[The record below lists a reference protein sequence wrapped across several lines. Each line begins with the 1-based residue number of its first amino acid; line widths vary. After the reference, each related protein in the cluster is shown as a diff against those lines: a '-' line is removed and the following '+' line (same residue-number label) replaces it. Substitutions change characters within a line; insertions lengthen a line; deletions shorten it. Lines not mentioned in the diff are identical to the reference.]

1 MKSPKGQAAME
12 YLMTYGWAILVVVA
26 VVAALYGLGVFKV
39 GTGSVK
45 CSPCFSYFAY
55 VDYADGVLML
65 KNGPTDVNGLNATAG
80 AADNTTSNAALT
92 AGQQFVLSGI
102 TTTAGTTQ
110 TVTLSYA
117 ATSSGLVHTDTAVI
131 HN

>member
-1 MKSPKGQAAME
+1 ME

-55 VDYADGVLML
+55 VDYTSGNLIL
-65 KNGPTDVNGLNATAG
+65 TNGPNAIKSVTGTGTGSLTFWKGSTGAATTFSPGDTINITGVTQTGKPAISITYVLNAS
-80 AADNTTSNAALT
+80 D
-92 AGQQFVLSGI
+92 LS
-102 TTTAGTTQ
+102 
-110 TVTLSYA
+110 
-117 ATSSGLVHTDTAVI
+117 HTDTATI
-131 HN
+131 QN

>member
-1 MKSPKGQAAME
+1 ME

-39 GTGSVK
+39 GTGTVK

-55 VDYADGVLML
+55 VDYAGGILTV
-65 KNGPTDVNGLNATAG
+65 KNGPQDINSIVATG
-80 AADNTTSNAALT
+80 GNSSVTVAD
-92 AGQQFVLSGI
+92 
-102 TTTAGTTQ
+102 AGTAFNITGIAPTG
-110 TVTLSYA
+110 TVTVTVTYAVNASSLS
-117 ATSSGLVHTDTAVI
+117 HTDTATI